1 MKHIIFT
8 DEWKKDCL
16 SNTYIGYIPSV
27 ATKRELFT
35 KLSDNLQLPSY
46 FGENWDALDELY
58 RDFSWIED
66 EKIVVVHKDLS
77 KLPLIDLRIYIG
89 IIVDSIDFWNH
100 YLSDPHTLIYVFPK
114 SDERQ
119 IIEILDECMQTSTF
133 EFHLKMEDL

>member
-66 EKIVVVHKDLS
+66 EKIVVLHKDLS
-77 KLPLIDLRIYIG
+77 KLPLVDLRKYIG
-89 IIVDSIDFWNH
+89 IIVNSIDFWNH
-100 YLSDPHTLIYVFPK
+100 YLNDPYTLIYVFPK

-119 IIEILDECMQTSTF
+119 ILEILDECMQTSTF